1 MHQMTK
7 ILLTAPPD
15 QLEPNNTSREGS
27 APPLAIYVLASIL
40 REHGYSV
47 RIIDPVSHHVGFF
60 DNEVRFPTLEK
71 EINDANVVCIS
82 STSFSWFIARKM
94 IERIKSLVPD
104 IPIIV
109 GGIHATFLDEHVLKN
124 SEVDY
129 VVRGEGEKTL
139 LELLASIENGE
150 GIREVLGISY
160 KDDGKVFRNKDRPSL
175 TIREMEETPL
185 PAFDLMPSGLHE
197 LITVE
202 SSRGCSFSCAFC
214 SIVYRNLWRGIGTEI
229 FQKRIEHALCYGDK
243 LTGNKGV
250 FLVDDNF
257 TANRSRAEEILGN
270 LSEID
275 FKDADLSFQAR
286 ADDLLNSDIIRYCAK
301 IPIKAIGIGAE
312 SGYDEAM
319 KKVHKGIFTRD
330 IERCATL
337 LRTYGLSKYA
347 IYSFIVGFPWEGKK
361 DCLRTID
368 FAYKIVS
375 KYGGLGLINWLYFF
389 PGSDLWNK
397 RHLYGVEGGPEIYD
411 SVNYR
416 CNEFKIKS
424 YKVKEDDIIEI
435 ENYCNLLKLLA
446 RF

>member
-7 ILLTAPPD
+7 VLLTAPPD
-15 QLEPNNTSREGS
+15 QLEPNNTSKEGS

-47 RIIDPVSHHVGFF
+47 RIIDPVSHHVEFF

-82 STSFSWFIARKM
+82 STSFSWFIARRM

-109 GGIHATFLDEHVLKN
+109 GGIHATFLDEHVQKN

-139 LELLASIENGE
+139 LELLASIENGK

-229 FQKRIEHALCYGDK
+229 FQKRIEHALCYRDK

-312 SGYDEAM
+312 SGYDAIGGADQREGFLRGECGFLVKSLVNGELAPFAEEHFHGLRRQVAVPRAD
-319 KKVHKGIFTRD
+319 VHDQRIRRSGGSGQ
-330 IERCATL
+330 
-337 LRTYGLSKYA
+337 GLAK
-347 IYSFIVGFPWEGKK
+347 P
-361 DCLRTID
+361 
-368 FAYKIVS
+368 
-375 KYGGLGLINWLYFF
+375 LINGLPDPMLDDRSMWDC
-389 PGSDLWNK
+389 S
-397 RHLYGVEGGPEIYD
+397 
-411 SVNYR
+411 R
-416 CNEFKIKS
+416 CNHI
-424 YKVKEDDIIEI
+424 
-435 ENYCNLLKLLA
+435 
-446 RF
+446 